1 MIENNWVLFLVAAT
15 LLYTILVASS
25 ASNFALTRRT
35 LLLLINIFISIVK
48 AIKIRPVVLV
58 VLATILNL

>member
-1 MIENNWVLFLVAAT
+1 MTAT
-15 LLYTILVASS
+15 LLYTILVACS
-25 ASNFALTRRT
+25 ASNFALTRRA

-58 VLATILNL
+58 LATILNL

>member
-1 MIENNWVLFLVAAT
+1 VIENNWVLFLVAAT
-15 LLYTILVASS
+15 LLYTILVACS

-58 VLATILNL
+58 LLATILNL